1 MRVLVTGGAG
11 FIGSHLV
18 ERLLDASDT
27 DVVVLDAFTTGKR
40 GNLPLDHERLHLVT
54 GDVADEEA
62 VRHAMT
68 DCDAVVHLAAV
79 ASVEASVRDPITTHR
94 TNLMGTIRVFEEASK
109 RPGRRV
115 LYASSAA
122 VYGDAQDVPISENT
136 TTRPLSPYAS
146 DKLAGEH
153 YLAHYHRA
161 GHVNGT
167 AFRFFN
173 VFGPRQDPS
182 SPYSGVISI
191 FLDRAVRGE
200 PVTVFGDGRQTRDFV
215 YVADVVEAL
224 VAALDP
230 RSGNGHGNWHGDR
243 HGDRQ
248 SDCHGDGHG
257 DRHSDGHSDGHGDGH
272 SDGQSGELGVFNV
285 ARGQA
290 VSLLDLLDAVAGLE
304 GVPGIARVEHG
315 PARQGDVRH
324 SLADVTRLERAF
336 AWSAR
341 TPLEHGLARTVSSM
355 TGEPSVVQ
363 PPTQ

>member
-18 ERLLDASDT
+18 DRLLDADDI

-40 GNLPLDHERLHLVT
+40 ANLPSDHPRLHLVT

-79 ASVEASVRDPITTHR
+79 ASVEASVRDPIATNR
-94 TNLMGTIRVFEEASK
+94 TNLRGTIRVFEEASQ

-122 VYGDAQDVPISENT
+122 VYGDARDLPIAET
-136 TTRPLSPYAS
+136 ATPRPLTPYAT

-161 GHVNGT
+161 GNVIGT

-215 YVADVVEAL
+215 YVGDVVEAL
-224 VAALDP
+224 VAALD
-230 RSGNGHGNWHGDR
+230 RGGGNGHGHGR
-243 HGDRQ
+243 GDEH
-248 SDCHGDGHG
+248 DGADNHGHG
-257 DRHSDGHSDGHGDGH
+257 LRH
-272 SDGQSGELGVFNV
+272 ELAVFNV

-324 SLADVTRLERAF
+324 SLADVTRLEHAF

-341 TPLEHGLARTVSSM
+341 TPLAHGLARTVSWM
-355 TGEPSVVQ
+355 TREPGVVQ
-363 PPTQ
+363 PLDQ